1 MKMKFSSRVFLL
13 SFVPIALVLLGT
25 FVATQHFITQGVK
38 EGLRASLRETHAFL
52 SRSRAAA
59 ELQNSRLLSIVAENP
74 SLKAGIELARLQT
87 NDPEARATLED
98 QLSEYGEL
106 LGFDVLWAHTA
117 GERALAGVV
126 RSADGLQEMPFD
138 SIGPIADGVVSL
150 GDHVYYVSTLPINV
164 GSDYVGSLT
173 IGRAFDLAEFS
184 SPTVLVHEDKVIR
197 SNIDGYQIDD
207 LDHALSGCGRGQ
219 EECEVKLNGETM
231 LSLAATSLSLGEGYH
246 LRSLQ
251 SVDRA
256 SVPVQAIVTGVFSVA
271 ASIAL
276 IAVLLVSGVSAR
288 SIVRPLTS
296 LADKLKSTSPDGSL
310 PTLDISSTTYEVEEL
325 VQAFNR
331 TSASVKEGRQRLS
344 QAYTEFIASISSAVD
359 ARDVYTAGHSRRVS
373 EYSNAI
379 AATMGLE
386 DETEIVRIGAL
397 LHDVGK
403 IGIPDEIL
411 QKPGELTEAEF
422 DCIKQHPAIGKRIL
436 DRIEAFEP
444 YVPVVELHHEN
455 HDGSGYPW
463 GLRGEQIPLSAR
475 IVHVADAYD
484 AMVTNRPYRKGMSH
498 QRALG
503 VLEQNAGSQ
512 FDPAVVDAFLLC
524 CEGADGP
531 PADTDSQALRLLAA
545 GIHGAGLTARPRSV
559 ERKA

>member
-13 SFVPIALVLLGT
+13 TFIPIALVLLGT
-25 FVATQHFITQGVK
+25 FVATQYFITQGVK

-74 SLKAGIELARLQT
+74 SLKAGIELARQQP
-87 NDPEARATLED
+87 NDAQARATLED

-106 LGFDVLWAHTA
+106 LGFDLLWAHTA
-117 GERALAGVV
+117 RDRALAGVV
-126 RSADGLQEMPFD
+126 RKNVQLEAMSVD
-138 SIGPIADGVVSL
+138 SIGPVADGVVSL
-150 GDHVYYVSTLPINV
+150 EDRVYFVSTLPVNV
-164 GSDYVGSLT
+164 GSDYAGSLT
-173 IGRAFDLAEFS
+173 IGRGFDLAEFT
-184 SPTVLVHEDKVIR
+184 SPTVLIHDGRVIG
-197 SNIDGYQIDD
+197 SNIENYRIGE
-207 LDHALSGCGRGQ
+207 LDKALTGCDGQ
-219 EECEVKLNGETM
+219 EECEVQLNGETM
-231 LSLAATSLSLGEGYH
+231 LSLAVTSLSLGDGYH

-256 SVPVQAIVTGVFSVA
+256 SVPVQSVVTGVFSAA

-276 IAVLLVSGVSAR
+276 IAVLLVSGISAR
-288 SIVRPLTS
+288 SIVKPLTS
-296 LADKLKSTSPDGSL
+296 LADKLKSNRPDGSL
-310 PTLDISSTTYEVEEL
+310 PTLDISSTTYEVDEL

-331 TSASVKEGRQRLS
+331 ASASVKDGRDRLS

-373 EYSNAI
+373 DYSNAI
-379 AATMGLE
+379 AEAMVLK
-386 DETEIVRIGAL
+386 DQIEIVRIGAL

-403 IGIPDEIL
+403 IGIPDDIL
-411 QKPGELTEAEF
+411 QKAGALTAEEF

-436 DRIEAFEP
+436 DRIEAFER

-463 GLRGEQIPLSAR
+463 GLRGEQIPVSAR

-498 QRALG
+498 QRALEI
-503 VLEQNAGSQ
+503 LEQHAGSQ
-512 FDPAVVDAFLLC
+512 FDPAVVAAFLRC
-524 CEGADGP
+524 CEAAAGP
-531 PADTDSQALRLLAA
+531 PVDAASQGLHRLAA
-545 GIHGAGLTARPRSV
+545 GIDGAGRAAALETV
-559 ERKA
+559 EREA